1 MTFEQIRRF
10 AEQANALGFIER
22 DEKIKQA
29 EESSL

>member
-1 MTFEQIRRF
+1 MTFEQVRKF

-29 EESSL
+29 E